1 MIAAIVITT
10 AMVKPLSENKAT
22 AAALAAAHPWGSFGV
37 PKDIAT
43 AAVFL
48 ASDDASF
55 VTGALL
61 PVDGGKNDLAFKI
74 ISLFPHEILE
84 TYLNWEIAN
93 LMLF

>member
-1 MIAAIVITT
+1 M
-10 AMVKPLSENKAT
+10 

-61 PVDGGKNDLAFKI
+61 PVDGGNDNPILDRKNADSI
-74 ISLFPHEILE
+74 LF
-84 TYLNWEIAN
+84 
-93 LMLF
+93 